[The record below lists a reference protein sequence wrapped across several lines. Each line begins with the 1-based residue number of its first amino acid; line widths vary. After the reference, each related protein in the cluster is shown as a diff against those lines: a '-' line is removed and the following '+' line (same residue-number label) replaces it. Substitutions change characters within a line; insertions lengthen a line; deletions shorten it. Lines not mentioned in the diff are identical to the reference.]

1 MSFVRQAPNR
11 KRSGERGGSHAAARH
26 GGGCG
31 LGETGLSD
39 GSGGDSDESSEGSSS
54 SDNGSEAEGDE
65 LDRVMAAFSSGRV
78 QEDSDSDEGDDEV
91 EPEEGREIS
100 DGHEG
105 ADGERGTLSRRRR

>member
-11 KRSGERGGSHAAARH
+11 GRTGERGGSHAAARH

-39 GSGGDSDESSEGSSS
+39 GSGGDSDASSGGSSS

-78 QEDSDSDEGDDEV
+78 QEDSDSDEGDEV
-91 EPEEGREIS
+91 GPEEGREIS
-100 DGHEG
+100 VGRG
-105 ADGERGTLSRRRR
+105 SADGECDTLNQRRR